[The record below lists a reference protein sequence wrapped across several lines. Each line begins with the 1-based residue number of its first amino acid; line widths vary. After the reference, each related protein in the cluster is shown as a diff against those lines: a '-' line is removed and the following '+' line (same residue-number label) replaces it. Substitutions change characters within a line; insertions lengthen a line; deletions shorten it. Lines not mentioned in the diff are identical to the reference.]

1 MLRPAD
7 GNFTLRRTRAEP
19 HMNESPTPTPPN
31 PSGAPAAQTGEDKEQ
46 RAALGATAGAS
57 GSVIVLPWYRRPL
70 FWGLLFFLLLLLLA
84 AWLFWKEWRQAQ
96 AEKMDVAA
104 QTEQWREHNTALDA
118 FVQRLRALL
127 AKEPCEVKKELETIT
142 PPAGVMWPPLAAGS
156 GQAAPARN
164 EAANNGAAQ
173 NAAQPSQQARQAQ
186 QAPAAAKQQTPHTV
200 SALLEQGT
208 VMVLAQREEGLSMGS
223 GFFVAPGYVITNA
236 HVVGTA
242 AQAIIINKALGRPL
256 QAAVSKVSH
265 ANGQDF
271 ALLTVSP
278 QANITPLKL
287 AQNVNRTE
295 HVSAWGFPGAVTSDD
310 PQFAALL
317 KGDTAA
323 APEVVYTEGV
333 VSVILERTPPLIVHT
348 ATVSQGNS
356 GGPLVNDRGDV
367 VGINTFIK
375 LDDAS
380 YRQSSLAIVS
390 SSLAAFLRAAGVP
403 FTMAQASDAA
413 GGRP

>member
-1 MLRPAD
+1 
-7 GNFTLRRTRAEP
+7 
-19 HMNESPTPTPPN
+19 MNESPTPTPATP
-31 PSGAPAAQTGEDKEQ
+31 PSAEGKEQ
-46 RAALGATAGAS
+46 QAAPGATAGAV
-57 GSVIVLPWYRRPL
+57 GSAVLLPWYRRPL
-70 FWGLLFFLLLLLLA
+70 FWGLLFFLVLLLLV
-84 AWLFWKEWRQAQ
+84 AWLFWKEWRQTQ
-96 AEKMDVAA
+96 AEKADIAA
-104 QTEQWREHNTALDA
+104 QTEQWREHNAALDA
-118 FVQRLRALL
+118 FVQRLRNLL
-127 AKEPCEVKKELETIT
+127 AKEPCEVKRELETIT
-142 PPAGVMWPPLAAGS
+142 PPAGVMWPPLAA
-156 GQAAPARN
+156 ARTPATPAPADSGN
-164 EAANNGAAQ
+164 KTAQ
-173 NAAQPSQQARQAQ
+173 PAQPS
-186 QAPAAAKQQTPHTV
+186 PATAKEQTPKTV

-236 HVVGTA
+236 HVVGNA
-242 AQAIIINKALGRPL
+242 SQAVIINKALGRPV
-256 QAAVSKVSH
+256 QAVVSKISH
-265 ANGQDF
+265 ENGQDF
-271 ALLTVSP
+271 AVLTVNAP
-278 QANITPLKL
+278 AKITPLKL
-287 AQNVNRTE
+287 ARHVDRTE

-356 GGPLVNDRGDV
+356 GGPLVNDKGDV

-403 FTMAQASDAA
+403 FTMAQASDSA